1 MKKFTVLIVLVIIVA
16 VSGIFGIRA
25 IMAGTSSAILN
36 NAASFLFGVQDV
48 VQFRGIISEN
58 ETLRS
63 EMFDL
68 RARLIETEDI
78 RTENSLL
85 RTQLSAGIRN
95 NYNLEAVKFF
105 NISYEEITA
114 TAFINKGEK
123 DGIEVGMPVITGRS
137 TLVGLV
143 REVFDKYS
151 KIMLVT
157 DKRFKMTVLDESLD
171 QFLAIG
177 NGGGGVQLDFVTP
190 RDEFKEDELIVTEV
204 SEHVP
209 AFLVIGEVNAVSY
222 AETDLF
228 KKVILKPAFLELGLR
243 SGFVIKDF

>member
-1 MKKFTVLIVLVIIVA
+1 MKKFTVLIVLIIFLTVG
-16 VSGIFGIRA
+16 GIFGIRA

-36 NAASFLFGVQDV
+36 SAASFLFGVRDI

-78 RTENSLL
+78 RTENNLL
-85 RTQLSAGIRN
+85 RIQLSAGARN
-95 NYNLEAVKFF
+95 NYDLEAVKFF

-114 TAFINKGEK
+114 TAFINKGENN
-123 DGIEVGMPVITGRS
+123 GIEVGMPVITGRS

-143 REVFDKYS
+143 REVFNKYS

-157 DKRFKMTVLDESLD
+157 DKRFKMTVLDEGLN

-177 NGGGGVQLDFVTP
+177 NGGSGVQLDFVTL
-190 RDEFKEDELIVTEV
+190 RDDFKENELIVTEV
-204 SEHVP
+204 SEYVP
-209 AFLVIGEVNAVSY
+209 AFLVVGEVKSVSY

-228 KKVILKPAFLELGLR
+228 KKVILKPSFLELDLR
-243 SGFVIKDF
+243 SGFVIKNF